1 MRLYSRSS
9 GWAWSVMDLF
19 IGVDVLVLVGTDGPS
34 ELWTISRF
42 AFNHL
47 AIASKGEAYALE
59 SIDMSTGTALEALG
73 LTGSLNG

>member
-1 MRLYSRSS
+1 
-9 GWAWSVMDLF
+9 MDLF

-42 AFNHL
+42 AFNHF